1 MKYTYVL
8 RRRMRALVLA
18 LAGSA
23 IVSGA
28 SAGTFVDGFD
38 DNRIDPTWWSGGSTG
53 SSTIVA
59 TGQRLVLEQGA
70 DGFAGLAFKLPI
82 SGDFVARIDYELLAW
97 PDDNRERL
105 ALGAVAGPNQ
115 LLIERVSDRT
125 VGVGTEIYVTDF
137 TGQGIL
143 GTPTTDRAGTL
154 QLQREGDTVRGSF
167 LAASGW
173 QVIGTYQVAGEGAVA
188 RSIGFAIFPG
198 APTTAGVRVAL
209 DNFRLQGPAVPVPE
223 PAGALLFAV
232 GLGGL
237 LVRSR
242 WRARRRLP

>member
-1 MKYTYVL
+1 
-8 RRRMRALVLA
+8 
-18 LAGSA
+18 
-23 IVSGA
+23 
-28 SAGTFVDGFD
+28 
-38 DNRIDPTWWSGGSTG
+38 
-53 SSTIVA
+53 
-59 TGQRLVLEQGA
+59 
-70 DGFAGLAFKLPI
+70 
-82 SGDFVARIDYELLAW
+82 
-97 PDDNRERL
+97 
-105 ALGAVAGPNQ
+105 